1 MTPDFTRE
9 EKRREAERE
18 VALRRNVYVRLVA
31 SGKLKPEKAERQI
44 NIMRAIALDYSDQ
57 MKMELSNDRQ

>member
-57 MKMELSNDRQ
+57 MKMELSK

>member
-18 VALRRNVYVRLVA
+18 VALRQNVYVRLVA